1 VSGIPVWI
9 YYAGVPVLSVFVFMG
24 IYRSAPVRSANLNQN
39 GDPFLLILSL
49 FPTLSLFLPKIAGLY
64 SPGT

>member
-1 VSGIPVWI
+1 
-9 YYAGVPVLSVFVFMG
+9 MG
-24 IYRSAPVRSANLNQN
+24 IYGSAPVRSANLNQN